1 VAPRGATTLA
11 ADALLGHFTDATHA
25 HRFGPARQDVVAARL
40 RDAAS
45 GAVLAEDFHFP
56 VGHDLPRV
64 QGAAIEASAS
74 WEHASPVVTI
84 SSDRFL
90 QAVAVEC
97 AGFVPSDNYFHVVP
111 GQPKHIAFPPDAS
124 ARTRFEARFAPLN
137 CTGTFAA
144 AAQRGATDHPDE
156 TR

>member
-1 VAPRGATTLA
+1 
-11 ADALLGHFTDATHA
+11 
-25 HRFGPARQDVVAARL
+25 
-40 RDAAS
+40 
-45 GAVLAEDFHFP
+45 
-56 VGHDLPRV
+56 VGHDLPRI

-90 QAVAVEC
+90 QAVAIEC
-97 AGFVPSDNYFHVVP
+97 EGFVPSDDYFHVVP
-111 GQPKHIAFPPDAS
+111 GQPKHLAFTPNGS

-137 CTGTFAA
+137 SGTTFAA
-144 AAQRGATDHPDE
+144 TAARSAADHPDE